1 MNKNELIKAVAG
13 KTNLKV
19 SDTEKAINGT
29 ITAITAE
36 LKKKGSVTLVGF
48 GTFKVADRKARAGVN
63 PKTGQKIHIKATRVP
78 KFVAGKALKEKIKK

>member
-19 SDTEKAINGT
+19 SDMEKAINGT
-29 ITAITAE
+29 IVAITAE

-48 GTFKVADRKARAGVN
+48 GTFKVADRKARAGSQSQNRPEN
-63 PKTGQKIHIKATRVP
+63 PYQGHQGA
-78 KFVAGKALKEKIKK
+78 

>member
-19 SDTEKAINGT
+19 SDMEKAINGT
-29 ITAITAE
+29 IVAITAE

-63 PKTGQKIHIKATRVP
+63 PKTGQKIHI
-78 KFVAGKALKEKIKK
+78 VAGKALKDKIKK